1 MTAHNLDN
9 KALRLFIV
17 LGGFFVANALL
28 AELIGVK
35 IFSLEQTLG
44 LQNAD
49 FQIFGVDN
57 LSFNL
62 TTGVLL
68 WPVVFVMTDIINEY
82 YGKRG
87 VKLLSY
93 LTAGLVLYAFALV
106 YVGIQLVPA
115 DFWPQSHLA
124 ANVSSS
130 EQLALKRDVGN
141 LNTAFQ
147 LIFGQ
152 GLWII
157 IGSLI
162 AFLIGQLID
171 VVVFHRVKKL
181 TGERYIWLRA
191 TGSTLVSQL
200 IDSFVVL
207 FVAFYIGA
215 GWSLSLV
222 LAIGVMNYIYKVFI
236 AIAMTPLLYV
246 AHHFIDA
253 YLGEELASNM
263 KNQALGED

>member
-1 MTAHNLDN
+1 MIAQNLDN

-17 LGGFFVANALL
+17 LGAFFVANALL

-44 LQNAD
+44 LPTAD
-49 FQIFGVDN
+49 FQFFGVDN

-93 LTAGLVLYAFALV
+93 LTAALVLYAFALV
-106 YVGIQLVPA
+106 YVGITLVPA
-115 DFWPQSHLA
+115 DFWPQSHLSA
-124 ANVSSS
+124 DLSAS
-130 EQLALKRDVGN
+130 EQHALKQDVGN

-157 IGSLI
+157 IGSLV

-171 VVVFHRVKKL
+171 VAVFHRVKKL

-207 FVAFYIGA
+207 FIAFYIGA

-222 LAIGVMNYIYKVFI
+222 LAIGVVNYTYKLFI

-246 AHHFIDA
+246 ARHFIDT
-253 YLGEELASNM
+253 YLGNDLAIDM
-263 KNQALGED
+263 KNQAFREK